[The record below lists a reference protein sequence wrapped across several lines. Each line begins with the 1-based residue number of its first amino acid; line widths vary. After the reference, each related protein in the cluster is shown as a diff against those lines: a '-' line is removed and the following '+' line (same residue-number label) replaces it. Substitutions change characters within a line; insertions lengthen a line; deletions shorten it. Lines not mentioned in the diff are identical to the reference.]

1 MNQPDTPR
9 NSSLVPRP
17 SVFDEA
23 ETCLRACDPDTKL
36 QQTRVVSVAWQA
48 GELAC
53 ESSGEAVCLSEPGRP
68 GRPELVAPRDLPTRS
83 TASEAGRAALIHSIC
98 HIEFNA
104 INLAWD
110 AVYRFRDLP
119 RDYYTDWIKVAREE
133 AYHFSLLRD
142 HLRHLGYDYGD
153 FPAHNGLWEMCLQ
166 TAHDPLVRMAL
177 VPRVLEARGLD
188 VTPGIM
194 RKLEQSGDDNAVDL
208 LRIIQRDEVGHV
220 AIGSRWFSYL
230 CEQRGL
236 APEAT
241 FRKLFDQYMPAGGR
255 GPLDRASRLQAGF
268 SEAELDYIEGV
279 G

>member
-9 NSSLVPRP
+9 PSSLVPRP

-36 QQTRVVSVAWQA
+36 QLTRAVSAAWQA
-48 GELAC
+48 GALSC
-53 ESSGEAVCLSEPGRP
+53 ETGGEAVRLSEPGRP
-68 GRPELVAPRDLPTRS
+68 ARPELVAPRDLPARS

-110 AVYRFRDLP
+110 AVYRFRGLP
-119 RDYYTDWIKVAREE
+119 GAYYTDWIKVAREE

-220 AIGSRWFSYL
+220 AIGSRWFRYL
-230 CEQRGL
+230 CEQRQL
-236 APEAT
+236 EPEAT
-241 FRKLFDQYMPAGGR
+241 FRELFEQYMPGGGR
-255 GPLDRASRLQAGF
+255 GPLDRRSRLQAGF